1 LLYLALRSLNDFF
14 SVHYLHIISRSILI
28 SFDSASELLHLQKWN
43 NKDRA
48 TVDGRRC
55 NAGNAALAGTGAT
68 GETVR
73 LLPTA
78 TGGMGQVE
86 LPELGIQAGGDRKE
100 AFNHVGGRRTGAR
113 TRKWFP
119 ATVGLHVPTEDQLD
133 QLAQLDQ
140 LDRLDNQLVC
150 KLP

>member
-1 LLYLALRSLNDFF
+1 M
-14 SVHYLHIISRSILI
+14 HYLHIISRSTLI

-43 NKDRA
+43 NEDRA

-78 TGGMGQVE
+78 TGGMEQL
-86 LPELGIQAGGDRKE
+86 LPELGLEAGRDRSE
-100 AFNHVGGRRTGAR
+100 ASNRVGGRRTGAR

-119 ATVGLHVPTEDQLD
+119 ATGALHVPTEDQLD

-150 KLP
+150 KLQ

>member
-1 LLYLALRSLNDFF
+1 M
-14 SVHYLHIISRSILI
+14 
-28 SFDSASELLHLQKWN
+28 ELL
-43 NKDRA
+43 
-48 TVDGRRC
+48 
-55 NAGNAALAGTGAT
+55 
-68 GETVR
+68 
-73 LLPTA
+73 
-78 TGGMGQVE
+78 
-86 LPELGIQAGGDRKE
+86 ELGIQAGGDRME

-150 KLP
+150 KLQ